1 MAHQPWKMCK
11 GANQSCLVI
20 IRGKRACVVM
30 HWGPTY
36 PKSGHKIK
44 SMGKTNLVS
53 PSYPYQKGKGEK
65 QKRGKSGAHT
75 LKNRY
80 LFQPTWFIMS
90 RAALLRGTVWFG
102 ALQEY
107 DVPCTCTHWQSLY
120 SCKNGTNGTFGKE
133 ARVLRTQVYWVFWQ
147 RTKEGVLLK

>member
-1 MAHQPWKMCK
+1 MWRERERAVVGQLLLHPPLYSPKGPLTALEKKKDDTKRSMAHQPWKMCK

-30 HWGPTY
+30 HVGPTY

-53 PSYPYQKGKGEK
+53 PSYPYQKGKREK
-65 QKRGKSGAHT
+65 QKRGKSGALT

-80 LFQPTWFIMS
+80 LFQQT
-90 RAALLRGTVWFG
+90 
-102 ALQEY
+102 
-107 DVPCTCTHWQSLY
+107 
-120 SCKNGTNGTFGKE
+120 
-133 ARVLRTQVYWVFWQ
+133 
-147 RTKEGVLLK
+147 